1 MQRCNRRVAGEGPV
15 VAHMGEGA
23 MEAWRRGGQRRLLY
37 THVHDCHWDWHIHK
51 AECLKRSNEEK
62 LKGLLSKMF
71 ELK

>member
-1 MQRCNRRVAGEGPV
+1 
-15 VAHMGEGA
+15 MGEGA

-37 THVHDCHWDWHIHK
+37 TPVHDCHWDWHIHK
-51 AECLKRSNEEK
+51 AECLKTSNEEK